1 MAKTNV
7 HHITLTHKT
16 KPYNIKKCIVNF
28 PKKRKNN
35 KDRDEITFAFTPKS

>member
-7 HHITLTHKT
+7 HHITLTHKLNPT
-16 KPYNIKKCIVNF
+16 TLKNVLSISQKR
-28 PKKRKNN
+28 RKNN